1 MTWRPY
7 PVERA
12 DVSIDLLDDNE
23 VAGPGPAS
31 TMPGDQAR
39 ALAELEQIMGF
50 HISLA
55 ELAIKAH
62 FQKNYAHLG
71 LTQKQ
76 IAVLW
81 LVDSCPDIIQ
91 VDIARMLRVQRA
103 TIAGVVTILTAR
115 GLMTRAGPGAED
127 ARHVPL
133 QLTGEGRRALEEAK
147 GAIERHE
154 NWVKQRL
161 TAADQRA
168 IAALMGKIYRDDD

>member
-1 MTWRPY
+1 MST
-7 PVERA
+7 
-12 DVSIDLLDDNE
+12 DLLDAPE
-23 VAGPGPAS
+23 VAGPGPDEAL
-31 TMPGDQAR
+31 PADQQR

-62 FQKNYAHLG
+62 FQKNYAQLG

-81 LVDSCPDIIQ
+81 LVDSCPGIIQ

-115 GLMTRAGPGAED
+115 GLLRRAGPGTED

-133 QLTGEGRRALEEAK
+133 ELTEEGRAALTESK
-147 GAIERHE
+147 VAIERHE

-168 IAALMGKIYRDDD
+168 IATLMGKIYRSDD

>member
-1 MTWRPY
+1 MST
-7 PVERA
+7 
-12 DVSIDLLDDNE
+12 DLLDTTE
-23 VAGPGPAS
+23 VAGAGPADALP
-31 TMPGDQAR
+31 TDQAR

-81 LVDSCPDIIQ
+81 LVNSCPGIIQ

-115 GLMTRAGPGAED
+115 GLLRRAGPGTED

-133 QLTGEGRRALEEAK
+133 ELTEEGRAALTESK
-147 GAIERHE
+147 TAIERHE

-168 IAALMGKIYRDDD
+168 IASLMGKIYRNDD

>member
-1 MTWRPY
+1 MST
-7 PVERA
+7 
-12 DVSIDLLDDNE
+12 DLLETPE
-23 VAGPGPAS
+23 VATPGPDEAL
-31 TMPGDQAR
+31 PADQQR

-81 LVDSCPDIIQ
+81 LVDSCPGIIQ

-115 GLMTRAGPGAED
+115 GLLRRAGPGTED

-133 QLTGEGRRALEEAK
+133 ELTDEGRAALTESK
-147 GAIERHE
+147 VAIEKHE

-168 IAALMGKIYRDDD
+168 IATLMGKIYRGED

>member
-1 MTWRPY
+1 MST
-7 PVERA
+7 
-12 DVSIDLLDDNE
+12 DLLEGPE
-23 VAGPGPAS
+23 VAGPGPETAL
-31 TMPGDQAR
+31 PDDQAR

-62 FQKNYAHLG
+62 FQKNFAHLG

-76 IAVLW
+76 IAVMW
-81 LVDSCPDIIQ
+81 LVDSCPGIIQ

-115 GLMTRAGPGAED
+115 GLLRRAGPGTGD

-133 QLTGEGRRALEEAK
+133 ELTDDGRAGLEEAK
-147 GAIERHE
+147 VAIERHE
-154 NWVKQRL
+154 NWVKQHL
-161 TAADQRA
+161 TAADQRT
-168 IAALMGKIYRDDD
+168 IASLMGKIYRSDD